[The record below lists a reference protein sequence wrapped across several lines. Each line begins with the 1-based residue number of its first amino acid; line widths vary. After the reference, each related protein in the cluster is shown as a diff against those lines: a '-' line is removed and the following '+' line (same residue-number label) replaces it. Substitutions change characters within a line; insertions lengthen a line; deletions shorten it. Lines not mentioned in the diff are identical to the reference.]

1 MDINVVAENLAELLT
16 NSVNMTQ
23 VYYDL
28 FFNPEPMDITLYQYD
43 DDNKLVEVV
52 IPNRAKDKI
61 RLEEIAA
68 EIATRISNTEKGQPD
83 GVATLDENGKVPLSQ
98 MQVINDNVV
107 ATDTTYS
114 SSKIEAKF
122 AEESDVVHKA
132 GAETITGSKT
142 FTANTYIGTSSTKA
156 NLNMNGDLSI
166 QGNIIQNGDAYETHA
181 EQVYSKDDYIIL
193 RDGAT
198 AGLATGDYAGFQVIK
213 YDGVNNGRLVIDN
226 KGEARVGDEGD
237 EQPLLTRN
245 ESANMTANALIK
257 WDAINNKAVTTTD
270 YYDKTQVDDTVVHK
284 TGNETI
290 NGVKTFTSGPI
301 LPIVNINTTG
311 DAAVRRNN
319 TNFVRMTNSGSLVL
333 SGNAN
338 TMYLRPNGDVNTEGS
353 VSIDTT
359 GNVTAEKFTG
369 PLEGTAT
376 NAVHDGAGNDIA
388 STYAT
393 KVDLGDITTLETTD
407 KDSAVEAINE
417 IFNSV
422 KDDVVHNTGA
432 ETINGVKTFTDTIK
446 GTIEN
451 AESAVNDGAGNDIAS
466 TYATKTEND
475 AKADDTEVVHKAGAE
490 TISGVKTF
498 TVAPKMTS
506 ANFAQALTINRSTAN
521 TASAIK
527 FTVSDALVGTIGV
540 TASKIPTFSSD
551 GANTY
556 PIVHLSSATAVG
568 SATIPVYVNANGVP
582 VAITSYGGNSA
593 TATKAT
599 QDASGNV
606 ITTTYATQTTT
617 GKLTD
622 LTTTDKSSLVAAIN
636 EVKGAVPDTS
646 NLVHTTGNETIGGVK
661 TFTSTIVGTIN
672 NATNATNATKATQ
685 DASGNVITATY
696 ATQATTGNLSDLV
709 TTSKTNLVAAINEVR
724 NAVPDVTNV
733 VHNTGNETVAGI
745 KTFTS
750 DLTTSATGVNITNT
764 TSDVSV
770 KKGGTAFV
778 RLAATGSLVL
788 SGRAQTMHFRPNG
801 DISSVGAAT
810 LDVNGN
816 FTATKFTG
824 PLTGNVTGNVSGSS
838 GSCTGNSATATKA
851 TQDDSGNVI
860 TSTYV
865 KSLTVSGQT
874 ITITKG
880 DNTTSTIT
888 TQDNKVQSVVSAGNA
903 KYPIHLNNGTAATTN
918 TTLIDTSIY
927 ANPSTNTIGAD
938 VVSIASKVNISYNSN
953 TVALDFNF
961 A

>member
-43 DDNKLVEVV
+43 DDNRLVEVV

-68 EIATRISNTEKGQPD
+68 EIATKISSTEKGQPE
-83 GVATLDENGKVPLSQ
+83 GVATLDEEGKVPLSQ

-114 SSKIEAKF
+114 STKIEAKF
-122 AEESDVVHKA
+122 AEESNVVHKE

-156 NLNMNGDLSI
+156 NLNMHGDFNI
-166 QGNIIQNGDAYETHA
+166 QGNIFQSGETYETHA
-181 EQVYSKDDYIIL
+181 EQVYTKDDYIIL

-198 AGLATGDYAGFQVIK
+198 AGLVTGDYAGFQVVK

-245 ESANMTANALIK
+245 ESESMTADALLKWNATES
-257 WDAINNKAVTTTD
+257 KAETTTD
-270 YYDKTQVDDTVVHK
+270 YYNKQQVDDAVVHK

-301 LPIVNINTTG
+301 IPIVNINNTG
-311 DAAVRRNN
+311 DAAIRRNSV
-319 TNFVRMTNSGSLVL
+319 NFVRLTNNGSLVL

-338 TMYLRPNGDVNTEGS
+338 TMYLRPNGDANTEGS
-353 VSIDTT
+353 VSIDTE
-359 GNVTAEKFTG
+359 GNVTATKFRG

-376 NAVHDGAGNDIA
+376 NAVHDGAGNAIV

-393 KVDLGDITTLETTD
+393 KADLGDITTLETTE
-407 KDSAVEAINE
+407 KDSAVGAINE
-417 IFNSV
+417 VFNSV
-422 KDDVVHNTGA
+422 KDDVVHT
-432 ETINGVKTFTDTIK
+432 T
-446 GTIEN
+446 
-451 AESAVNDGAGNDIAS
+451 
-466 TYATKTEND
+466 
-475 AKADDTEVVHKAGAE
+475 GAE

-498 TVAPKMTS
+498 TD
-506 ANFAQALTINRSTAN
+506 TI
-521 TASAIK
+521 
-527 FTVSDALVGTIGV
+527 VGTIE
-540 TASKIPTFSSD
+540 
-551 GANTY
+551 N
-556 PIVHLSSATAVG
+556 
-568 SATIPVYVNANGVP
+568 
-582 VAITSYGGNSA
+582 
-593 TATKAT
+593 ATKAT

-606 ITTTYATQTTT
+606 ITTTYATQATT

-622 LTTTDKSSLVAAIN
+622 LDTTDKGSLVAAIN
-636 EVKGAVPDTS
+636 EVKGSILDTS
-646 NLVHTTGNETIGGVK
+646 NLVHTTGDETISGVK

-685 DASGNVITATY
+685 DGSGNVITTTY
-696 ATQATTGNLSDLV
+696 ATQATTGKLADLV
-709 TTSKTNLVAAINEVR
+709 TTNKTTLVSAINEVR

-733 VHNTGNETVAGI
+733 VHNTGNETVAGV

-750 DLTTSATGVNITNT
+750 DLTTSSTGVNITNT
-764 TSDVSV
+764 TADVSV
-770 KKGGTAFV
+770 KKGGTPFV
-778 RLAATGSLVL
+778 RLTTNGSLVV
-788 SGRAQTMHFRPNG
+788 SGKANTMYFRPNG
-801 DISSVGAAT
+801 DSSSTGAAT

-838 GSCTGNSATATKA
+838 GSCTGNAATATKA
-851 TQDDSGNVI
+851 TQDGSGNVI
-860 TSTYV
+860 TSTYI
-865 KSLTVSGQT
+865 KGLAISGQT

-880 DNTTSTIT
+880 DDTTSTIT
-888 TQDNKVQSVVSAGNA
+888 TQDTNVQSVISAGNA

-918 TTLIDTSIY
+918 TALIDTSIY

-938 VVSIASKVNISYNSN
+938 IVSVASKVNVAYNAN
-953 TVALDFNF
+953 TSSLDFNF
-961 A
+961 V